1 MEQNM
6 RERYASGIDDATAQK
21 MVDLLN
27 ANLANVIDLTLDGKQ
42 CHWNLQGSGFIG
54 VHQLLDDTSER
65 IREVSDAIA
74 ERIVILGG
82 MPNGLAQRVAK
93 DSILDDYP
101 TDITDV
107 EDHVR
112 ELTDRYKKVAVK
124 LREAIDNAGEAGDE
138 DTADL
143 FTEASRIVDK
153 DAWFIG
159 ANAPKK

>member
-1 MEQNM
+1 M

-21 MVDLLN
+21 MTDLLN

-42 CHWNLQGSGFIG
+42 CHWNLQGTGFIG
-54 VHQLLDDTSER
+54 VHQLLDDTAER

-82 MPNGLAQRVAK
+82 APNGIASRVAK

-101 TDITDV
+101 TDITEVD
-107 EDHVR
+107 EHVR
-112 ELTDRYKKVAVK
+112 ELTSRYKKVAVK
-124 LREAIDNAGEAGDE
+124 LREAIDTAGEAGDE